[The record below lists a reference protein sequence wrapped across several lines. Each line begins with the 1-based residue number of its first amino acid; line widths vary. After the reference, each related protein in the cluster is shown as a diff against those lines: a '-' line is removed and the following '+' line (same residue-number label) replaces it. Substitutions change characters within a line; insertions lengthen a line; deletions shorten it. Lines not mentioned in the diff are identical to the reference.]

1 MKSKKVLCICL
12 MLCLWLVF
20 ADATA
25 WAAEEGCIYGTT
37 VTAQR
42 GQTVSFP
49 VMIKNNPGI
58 AATLIQITWESD
70 DISLAV
76 DSSGTPRIQAGTIFK
91 TGNVTST
98 GKEKSAVFAW
108 FGDSNNTQN
117 GTACSVY
124 FNISEQASYGA
135 YDIQVECLQAQT
147 VNAQEEPVQLHS
159 EAGEIVV
166 ENPAPCIYGE
176 TIQTKQDTV
185 IDYHVYIK
193 NNPGI
198 CAVAFYLKPDCA
210 DASIAAVLDEDGNP
224 MAEKGTFSEKGSV
237 LTSKFEDG
245 WKVLWY
251 TTEKNQKQDGS
262 LFSIKL
268 KVSDS
273 AEGDCPI
280 VISPLTENLVDENGR
295 IVAIPNVQNGKIT
308 VQKIYYGDAD
318 GNQKVDFGDVL
329 YLKRLH
335 AGWKGYTLR
344 NEEGTDVN
352 QDGKIDMEDI
362 LILEKHLAG
371 WKGYDTLPRVIETQA
386 S

>member
-1 MKSKKVLCICL
+1 MKSKKILCICL
-12 MLCLWLVF
+12 MLCLCLAF
-20 ADATA
+20 ANTNA
-25 WAAEEGCIYGTT
+25 WAAEEGCVYGTT

-42 GQTVSFP
+42 GQTVCFP

-58 AATLIQITWESD
+58 AATMIQLTWESD
-70 DISLAV
+70 DIRLAV
-76 DSSGTPRIQAGTIFK
+76 DSSGAPRIQAGAIFK

-98 GKEKSAVFAW
+98 GRVKSAVFAW
-108 FGDSNNTQN
+108 FGDSDNTQN

-124 FNISEQASYGA
+124 FNISEQAAYGA
-135 YDIQVECLQAQT
+135 YDIRVECLPAQT
-147 VNAQEEPVQLHS
+147 VNAQEEPVMLHS
-159 EAGEIVV
+159 EAGKIIV
-166 ENPAPCIYGE
+166 EDPAPCIYGE
-176 TIQTKQDTV
+176 MLQTKQDTV

-198 CAVAFYLKPDCA
+198 CAAAFYLKPDGT
-210 DASIAAVLDEDGNP
+210 DASIAAVLDADGNP
-224 MAEKGTFSEKGSV
+224 MAAQGTFSQKGSV
-237 LTSKFEDG
+237 LTSKFTDG

-273 AEGDCPI
+273 AEGNYPI
-280 VISPLTENLVDENGR
+280 VITPLTENLVDENGR
-295 IVAIPNVQNGKIT
+295 IVTIPNVQNGGIT
-308 VQKIYYGDAD
+308 VQRIYYGDAD

-335 AGWKGYTLR
+335 AGWNGYTVR
-344 NEEGTDVN
+344 NEESTDVN
-352 QDGKIDMEDI
+352 QDGKIDIEDI

-371 WKGYDTLPRVIETQA
+371 WKDYEKLPYIR
-386 S
+386 